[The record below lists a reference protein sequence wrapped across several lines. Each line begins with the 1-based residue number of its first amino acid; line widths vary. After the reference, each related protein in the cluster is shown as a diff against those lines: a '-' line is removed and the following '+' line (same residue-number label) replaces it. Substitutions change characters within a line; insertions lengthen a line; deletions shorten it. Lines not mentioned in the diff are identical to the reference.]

1 VAYPLAA
8 ELTRSCAPA
17 ASNSLA
23 GVLPVTELFNELHV
37 DPPLKQLRDNK
48 AV

>member
-1 VAYPLAA
+1 MTLTNPLGP
-8 ELTRSCAPA
+8 PA

-23 GVLPVTELFNELHV
+23 GVMLIAELFNELHV
-37 DPPLKQLRDNK
+37 VPPLKQLRDNK